1 MRLKGESYSIDVGT
15 FVMNYHHG
23 LLRLGIVEGKT
34 IGDHGWAYFDVRF
47 FEDDIHERR
56 VAWDKK
62 MNSGKVHTN
71 TIRADWLKPV
81 SSKWLQNVLLAH
93 GEYQDERRT
102 EIG

>member
-1 MRLKGESYSIDVGT
+1 MKLPGEPYGIYVGT

-23 LLRLGIVEGKT
+23 LLRLGVVREKRT
-34 IGDHGWAYFDVRF
+34 GDHGWAYCKVDWL
-47 FEDDIHERR
+47 EDDIHIAK

-62 MNSGKVHTN
+62 MGARKLPAEET
-71 TIRADWLKPV
+71 RADWLKPV

-102 EIG
+102 ENG